1 MTPKPLPSFQEID
14 GRVLRPLLHHDSF
27 LTEIFEPLLGGILG
41 QAEKKAQVTSND
53 ESAC

>member
-14 GRVLRPLLHHDSF
+14 GRVLRPLLHHDSL
-27 LTEIFEPLLGGILG
+27 LTEMFEPLLGGILC
-41 QAEKKAQVTSND
+41 QAEKEAQVTSND

>member
-14 GRVLRPLLHHDSF
+14 GRVLRPLLHHDSL